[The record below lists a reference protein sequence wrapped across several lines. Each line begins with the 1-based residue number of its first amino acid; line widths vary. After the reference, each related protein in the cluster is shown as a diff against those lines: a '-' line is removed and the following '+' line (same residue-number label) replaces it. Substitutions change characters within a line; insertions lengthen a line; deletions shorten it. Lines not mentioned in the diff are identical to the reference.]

1 MEIQSNSSNLL
12 QVPGQ
17 VSSATDDYTAA
28 IELSNACREFYRN
41 RVKATENF
49 KQRLSTA
56 QNKQQTNTRKTSI
69 DEAMERLNFEMASLM
84 DQDLSLMKQLL
95 TLNESIEDL
104 KSKRLYYVSKD
115 SLRNSSQELHTS
127 DWSMSE
133 TDMYEEEDVKVN
145 KFGHEKDNSERRSI
159 QNRLSIESLSRSKS
173 FSSKHEH
180 EHRINSRCSLTEV
193 QTNDVQLYINGLTV
207 KVIHGQ
213 QRSIDSGYGDEEH
226 FSNSYQ
232 GPLEVII

>member
-1 MEIQSNSSNLL
+1 MEVESNSSNLL
-12 QVPGQ
+12 QVPGHE
-17 VSSATDDYTAA
+17 SSVTDDYTAA

-56 QNKQQTNTRKTSI
+56 QNKPPTSKTKTSI

-95 TLNESIEDL
+95 TLNESIEEL

-115 SLRNSSQELHTS
+115 SLRTSSQELHTS

-133 TDMYEEEDVKVN
+133 TEMYEEDAKVN
-145 KFGHEKDNSERRSI
+145 KLDHEKEHSELRSI

-173 FSSKHEH
+173 FSSRHEH
-180 EHRINSRCSLTEV
+180 EHRKDSHSSLTEAK
-193 QTNDVQLYINGLTV
+193 TNDVQLYINGVPV

-213 QRSIDSGYGDEEH
+213 QRSIDSGYGDDEH
-226 FSNSYQ
+226 FLNSYH